1 MPWFGGYAH
10 HVTTDILVVLPD
22 AYTTPPRSFPPL
34 AYWITS
40 SA

>member
-10 HVTTDILVVLPD
+10 HVTTDILAVLPD
-22 AYTTPPRSFPPL
+22 AYTTTPRSFPPL